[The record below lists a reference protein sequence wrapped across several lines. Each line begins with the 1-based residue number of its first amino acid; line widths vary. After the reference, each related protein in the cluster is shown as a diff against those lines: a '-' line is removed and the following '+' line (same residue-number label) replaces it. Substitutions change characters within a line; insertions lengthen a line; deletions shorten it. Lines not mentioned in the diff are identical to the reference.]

1 MDHSQ
6 STTQSLQLL
15 LILIFRVN
23 FLARWHTLPP
33 FQIIIFFIFSRCIDF
48 ATHLIFRFVAKSI
61 HLDEKKKKLIILTE
75 GVNIEMYIEMESLER
90 RCEATTTSMCPSN
103 NTTPPTYCI
112 GLDGYYILAGAW
124 SFLAVLSSVGHPS
137 C

>member
-33 FQIIIFFIFSRCIDF
+33 FQIIIIFIFSRCINF

-61 HLDEKKKKLIILTE
+61 HLDEK
-75 GVNIEMYIEMESLER
+75 IEK
-90 RCEATTTSMCPSN
+90 TN
-103 NTTPPTYCI
+103 NFNGRSKYRDVHRNGEFGETMRGDHY
-112 GLDGYYILAGAW
+112 
-124 SFLAVLSSVGHPS
+124 
-137 C
+137 